1 MATFAD
7 LLTEVYTVTKRPD
20 LVAETKLAVKA
31 ATLKLHQSDF
41 YFRDLFEQGISFSTS
56 DFIQQL
62 DIKTVIPRFRRIKYL
77 RRYDNTGSGVPAE
90 FFTILSPLE
99 TLDEYGLNR
108 EGIAYM
114 AGDLLNIRSSVAFQY
129 AILGVYVNPNTVESN
144 FISWI
149 AEDHP
154 YAIVFEALRLL
165 FKQIGYDEQA
175 AAFEKLAGEQLAEVK
190 MSGIQAEG
198 Y

>member
-1 MATFAD
+1 MATFTD
-7 LLTEVYTVTKRPD
+7 LLNEVYTITKRPD
-20 LVAETKLAVKA
+20 LVTETKLAVKA

-41 YFRDLFEQGISFSTS
+41 YFRDLFEQGISFTS
-56 DFIQQL
+56 PSYIQQL

-77 RRYDNTGSGVPAE
+77 RRYDNTGSGAPAE

-99 TLDEYGLNR
+99 TIDEYGVNR
-108 EGIAYM
+108 TGIAYM
-114 AGDLLNIRSSVAFQY
+114 AGDLLNVRAAVEFQF
-129 AILGVYVNPNTVESN
+129 AILGVYLNPSVVESN

-154 YAIVFEALRLL
+154 YAIVFEAIRVL